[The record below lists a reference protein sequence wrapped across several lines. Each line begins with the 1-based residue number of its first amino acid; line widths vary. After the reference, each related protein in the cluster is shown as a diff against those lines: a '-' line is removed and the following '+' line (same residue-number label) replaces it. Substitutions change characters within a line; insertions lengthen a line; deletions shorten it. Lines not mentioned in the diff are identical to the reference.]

1 MANNSNTNDLTKGF
15 EIYLH
20 EKDQFWPGMEME
32 HIGQTK
38 SLYIP
43 TKTEVWGSFTAVRK
57 INIAKKSAPCVTDPS
72 YSYTRCMLTHLATTV
87 GCHLDW
93 VSPAAGQ
100 PPCLTW
106 DQVLSYNSA
115 LGTVR
120 SALSSSFHTTQS
132 NNLLISSKLSWTQMV
147 NVTGCQAKCH
157 YTEFSFNKVC
167 AFRQYCCI

>member
-57 INIAKKSAPCVTDPS
+57 INIAKKSAPCVKDPS
-72 YSYTRCMLTHLATTV
+72 YSYTRCMLTHLATTA

-93 VSPAAGQ
+93 VSSAAGQ

-167 AFRQYCCI
+167 AFRQYCFI

>member
-57 INIAKKSAPCVTDPS
+57 INIAKKPAPCVKDPG
-72 YSYTRCMLTHLATTV
+72 YSYTRCMLTHLATTA

-93 VSPAAGQ
+93 VTSAAGQ

-106 DQVLSYNSA
+106 DQVLSYSSA

-120 SALSSSFHTTQS
+120 SALSSSFHNTQS
-132 NNLLISSKLSWTQMV
+132 NNLLISSL
-147 NVTGCQAKCH
+147 A
-157 YTEFSFNKVC
+157 SFPGLKW
-167 AFRQYCCI
+167 

>member
-57 INIAKKSAPCVTDPS
+57 INIAKKSAPCVKDPG
-72 YSYTRCMLTHLATTV
+72 YSYTRCMLTHLATTA

-93 VSPAAGQ
+93 VTPAAGQ
-100 PPCLTW
+100 PPCLIGPGAQLQQCSGHC
-106 DQVLSYNSA
+106 QV
-115 LGTVR
+115 
-120 SALSSSFHTTQS
+120 SS
-132 NNLLISSKLSWTQMV
+132 LIIIPYSSL
-147 NVTGCQAKCH
+147 NV
-157 YTEFSFNKVC
+157 
-167 AFRQYCCI
+167 